1 MRYFCCF
8 IKDWRKN
15 PHCSLSC
22 CLALLLPLNDLQNE
36 IRGMTGKNLLKQQV
50 QSGTFNAPSV
60 SSTLKESGAVSFD
73 LAAIHEQPKES
84 VESRSVNFGFA
95 ESDNGGLEEKG
106 ADQVKFDTRD
116 SVFQTV

>member
-1 MRYFCCF
+1 
-8 IKDWRKN
+8 
-15 PHCSLSC
+15 
-22 CLALLLPLNDLQNE
+22 
-36 IRGMTGKNLLKQQV
+36 MTGKNLLKQQV